1 MSLQSLLTKLITFA
15 TLLVWELLPKFI
27 PQLLLFQ
34 DSVYL
39 CWNYTIQRRAT
50 HREQIKKQ
58 KIILVANG
66 WCYGECS
73 QRAEEIVP

>member
-39 CWNYTIQRRAT
+39 CWNNTN
-50 HREQIKKQ
+50 IKKGNTERTDQ
-58 KIILVANG
+58 ETENHTSSKWLVLWRMLAK
-66 WCYGECS
+66 S
-73 QRAEEIVP
+73 

>member
-1 MSLQSLLTKLITFA
+1 MVLSDANTVKWWTMWMSLQSLLTKLITFA

-39 CWNYTIQRRAT
+39 CWNNTIQRRET
-50 HREQIKKQ
+50 QREQNKKQ
-58 KIILVANG
+58 KS
-66 WCYGECS
+66 Y
-73 QRAEEIVP
+73 

>member
-39 CWNYTIQRRAT
+39 CWNNTNT
-50 HREQIKKQ
+50 KKGNTEKTDQ
-58 KIILVANG
+58 ETEIILVANG